1 MIPTKE
7 EINTR
12 FGNAGNSHNPVF
24 EDVIGDLITAG
35 LYTSALEFVPTN
47 TGDASADKQ
56 IDKIKKESVFNF
68 KNPDGDI
75 GSVSLDVLVHA
86 ITKNVIKGFRDG
98 FTQLGISKDGASNVS
113 YSINEA
119 ELALVSNIGLKTA
132 LDVNQALF
140 VLAQEIAVLK
150 RAVNNQVPNGAAIN
164 PNLRKLD
171 L

>member
-1 MIPTKE
+1 MPNKE
-7 EINTR
+7 DINTR
-12 FGNAGNSHNPVF
+12 FGNAGNTHNPVF
-24 EDVIGDLITAG
+24 EDVIGDLITSG
-35 LYTSALEFVPTN
+35 LYTSELEFKT
-47 TGDASADKQ
+47 TGNAD